1 MPSPDHALYLS
12 VQLSVFCSTAEKVEG
27 ITFPLLLRMRGQR
40 SNDSGNQ
47 QRSTPPP
54 RTTRTLPF
62 WVGCVNL
69 PGIFFSL
76 LCCFCGHFVSVWV
89 SFFNSFHF
97 SPFRFV
103 FCVVLDPRDGHSR
116 TARYLCLC
124 PFVFAPFLSCHAS
137 GLFLRCPY
145 VGPPA
150 GHLTRH
156 IQVVSAAVALSHPNS
171 ACALECKFAWF
182 HVFFILCISFAK
194 NSSFISVQNVHAVSS
209 VSATGVCR

>member
-1 MPSPDHALYLS
+1 MPCTCLHSSVFSVVRLKRSKETPSPS
-12 VQLSVFCSTAEKVEG
+12 SSECMV
-27 ITFPLLLRMRGQR
+27 
-40 SNDSGNQ
+40 NDQMTQATNKGV
-47 QRSTPPP
+47 RPPP
-54 RTTRTLPF
+54 NYPYSAILGRLRQPT
-62 WVGCVNL
+62 GY
-69 PGIFFSL
+69 FFFTFML
-76 LCCFCGHFVSVWV
+76 FLWPHFVSVWV

-103 FCVVLDPRDGHSR
+103 FCVVLDPRDGHSS